1 MSPIATPTVGERVR
15 RRRKPTGGGILSLVK
30 RKKANL
36 RERNRMHGL
45 NDALDRLRMCVPLP
59 ASVTTAAIRSN
70 SVDHH
75 QQQQQQHGGA
85 PAAGTTTLQKLSK
98 IDTLRLAQN
107 YILVLLEVLHT
118 GRGFKYER
126 LVATL
131 ANRLSQNTANL
142 LRTKLSLD
150 QQLQAGLLDG
160 CNEHQEDG
168 FCSTASDNHG
178 QLVSCCFCSHGTVS
192 WSNENGSFRRATN
205 HNQWMAAT
213 GYDCTFCGY
222 GNEEDTQPPTC
233 HHHYSPNL
241 HAPREELFDF

>member
-1 MSPIATPTVGERVR
+1 MPPNATSTSGERVR
-15 RRRKPTGGGILSLVK
+15 RKRKPSGGGVLSLVK

-59 ASVTTAAIRSN
+59 ASVTTASVRSDA
-70 SVDHH
+70 SVDH
-75 QQQQQQHGGA
+75 GA
-85 PAAGTTTLQKLSK
+85 SSTTPQKLSK

-126 LVATL
+126 LMSTL
-131 ANRLSQNTANL
+131 AARLSQNTANL

-150 QQLQAGLLDG
+150 QQLQGGLLDG
-160 CNEHQEDG
+160 FDERQQG
-168 FCSTASDNHG
+168 FCLGASDNQS
-178 QLVSCCFCSHGTVS
+178 QLPCCLCSS
-192 WSNENGSFRRATN
+192 NRAPWSNEHVSYRSASNHQWTTN
-205 HNQWMAAT
+205 

-222 GNEEDTQPPTC
+222 AEDDTQQPDR
-233 HHHYSPNL
+233 YSPSL
-241 HAPREELFDF
+241 SREELFDF

>member
-1 MSPIATPTVGERVR
+1 MSPNATSTSGERIR
-15 RRRKPTGGGILSLVK
+15 RRRKPSGGGILSLVK

-59 ASVTTAAIRSN
+59 ATVTTASVRSDTN
-70 SVDHH
+70 VD
-75 QQQQQQHGGA
+75 QGG
-85 PAAGTTTLQKLSK
+85 PASTPQKLSK

-107 YILVLLEVLHT
+107 YIRALLEVLHT

-131 ANRLSQNTANL
+131 ANRLSQNTSNL

-160 CNEHQEDG
+160 SEERREG
-168 FCSTASDNHG
+168 FCFTVSDN
-178 QLVSCCFCSHGTVS
+178 QTPVLCCLCSSHAPS
-192 WSNENGSFRRATN
+192 WSNGAAPYQKVTN
-205 HNQWMAAT
+205 HQWANN
-213 GYDCTFCGY
+213 GYDCSFCGY
-222 GNEEDTQPPTC
+222 AEDDTQQPDR
-233 HHHYSPNL
+233 YSPRL
-241 HAPREELFDF
+241 SREELFDF